1 MSNLK
6 KVFILENSIEL
17 EIPNDWHLKEKS
29 EFLKEISF
37 PFGEYPKLGLN
48 LEYFDNPKI
57 RNEND
62 IFNFLSDGVKG
73 KKKIEKI
80 STENYIII
88 YEIKTKD
95 ENLILWKV
103 LNFLKPRSFRLLR
116 LSLSW
121 PNNSSANKIIRGML
135 GDIERVIRS
144 IRFIQAKTIYDQ
156 LASLKYRLDNYR
168 IIEKKLWNMYL
179 IYLPERWKIDE
190 NNENQSTIISIDN
203 DDFQLFIESTV
214 INWNKEIHDTEKTV
228 MTLIKEMT
236 KSVIINQQ
244 SFRKSEND
252 FIFAF
257 NANEKIK
264 KNQIICNNI
273 WYRFKVFKRN
283 IKIISLVLSYNYNL
297 NKQGKVYS
305 EYLDKKIA
313 LSEIS

>member
-1 MSNLK
+1 M
-6 KVFILENSIEL
+6 
-17 EIPNDWHLKEKS
+17 
-29 EFLKEISF
+29 
-37 PFGEYPKLGLN
+37 
-48 LEYFDNPKI
+48 
-57 RNEND
+57 
-62 IFNFLSDGVKG
+62 
-73 KKKIEKI
+73 
-80 STENYIII
+80 
-88 YEIKTKD
+88 
-95 ENLILWKV
+95 
-103 LNFLKPRSFRLLR
+103 R

-121 PNNSSANKIIRGML
+121 PNNFSANKIIRGML

-144 IRFIQAKTIYDQ
+144 IRFTQAKTIYDQ

-190 NNENQSTIISIDN
+190 NNENQSTTISIDN

-283 IKIISLVLSYNYNL
+283 IKIISLVLSYNDNL

>member
-1 MSNLK
+1 
-6 KVFILENSIEL
+6 
-17 EIPNDWHLKEKS
+17 
-29 EFLKEISF
+29 
-37 PFGEYPKLGLN
+37 
-48 LEYFDNPKI
+48 
-57 RNEND
+57 
-62 IFNFLSDGVKG
+62 
-73 KKKIEKI
+73 
-80 STENYIII
+80 
-88 YEIKTKD
+88 
-95 ENLILWKV
+95 
-103 LNFLKPRSFRLLR
+103 
-116 LSLSW
+116 
-121 PNNSSANKIIRGML
+121 
-135 GDIERVIRS
+135 
-144 IRFIQAKTIYDQ
+144 
-156 LASLKYRLDNYR
+156 
-168 IIEKKLWNMYL
+168 MYL